1 MEGESLPLK
10 KTQMAKTFPWD
21 FVLSRLNKDQEKSFK
36 ILSGTVRMLGNFSFV
51 CMSILTTLM
60 RFDVS
65 ISI

>member
-1 MEGESLPLK
+1 
-10 KTQMAKTFPWD
+10 MAKTFPRD

-36 ILSGTVRMLGNFSFV
+36 ILSGTVRMLGDFYFV